1 MEASLGPGNPPH
13 VPSGLWIGTRD
24 WGTNSGMSAAG
35 EKGVGVGVANGLGVA
50 KGPSWDPARE
60 HPTNADDKMII
71 KNIQES
77 HFFFGFLDFLF
88 IIHALNRN
96 N

>member
-13 VPSGLWIGTRD
+13 VPSGLWIGTRG
-24 WGTNSGMSAAG
+24 WGSNTGMSAAG

-60 HPTNADDKMII
+60 HPINDGARTII

-77 HFFFGFLDFLF
+77 HIFFGYLDFLL
-88 IIHALNRN
+88 IIHALNHYN
-96 N
+96 

>member
-1 MEASLGPGNPPH
+1 
-13 VPSGLWIGTRD
+13 
-24 WGTNSGMSAAG
+24 MSAAG

-60 HPTNADDKMII
+60 HPTNDGARTII

-77 HFFFGFLDFLF
+77 HIFFG
-88 IIHALNRN
+88 
-96 N
+96 